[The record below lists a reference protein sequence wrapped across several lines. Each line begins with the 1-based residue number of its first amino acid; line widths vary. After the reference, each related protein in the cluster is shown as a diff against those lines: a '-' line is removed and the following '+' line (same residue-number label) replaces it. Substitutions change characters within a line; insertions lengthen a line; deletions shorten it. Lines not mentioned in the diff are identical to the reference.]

1 MEDLEFKIL
10 LIIITSIACNF
21 FTFIYFYILVCIT
34 MPSYKDFIMVHE
46 CQFHPFITWAKMPIS
61 RN

>member
-1 MEDLEFKIL
+1 MEDLEFKI
-10 LIIITSIACNF
+10 SIARNF

-34 MPSYKDFIMVHE
+34 MLPYKDFIMVHV
-46 CQFHPFITWAKMPIS
+46 CQFHPFITWAKMPIP